1 MNHWLWWQS
10 SAVHHSSATR
20 RFQDGLFTQRE
31 QADARI
37 FWVLIAQW
45 AVVLVSSI
53 AIAAQWKNV
62 RVDALSSAVIWV
74 GAFSIIPL
82 AMILHSPGGWQS
94 RWSMGLSQGIMSSI
108 LWAVSGGTPETH
120 LHLFAWFVV
129 LALYRDAVLL
139 VATAAIAA
147 VGHFMVWGNMSLP
160 NLPDR
165 ETHLIWFTW
174 LVGEAAFLGI
184 FVLLDRQQLAS
195 EASREEALESLQDD
209 FTGKI
214 EGITHT
220 LIEERDSLK
229 TEVAT
234 LSQRRAVLESAQFDV
249 SREINGLRRD
259 VAAQATAL
267 LQLASRPA
275 DATLTREW
283 RAQWQ
288 TLRRQAQHL
297 MRLVDL
303 PSLGVSQAESSHDSP
318 NSKLTEADHDA
329 AWNLPTVRRSLLLMR
344 NPIQQA
350 KAVAALESEGF
361 KVDVV
366 PNGPRTYYSVMLN
379 DYSVI
384 IVDIDLP
391 GEEGFDTLEALRLL
405 PEERIGQSKSLFA
418 ITAERTPDRILRCTE
433 LQVDGILDKPLNS
446 ETLQRL
452 LGAGVRSFDKDSG
465 VHANSHS
472 YS

>member
-1 MNHWLWWQS
+1 MQYRLWWQS
-10 SAVHHSSATR
+10 STAHGSSSTR
-20 RFQDGLFTQRE
+20 RFQNGLTAQRE

-53 AIAAQWKNV
+53 AIASQWKDV
-62 RVDALSSAVIWV
+62 RGDALSEAVIWV
-74 GAFSIIPL
+74 GVLSIIPL
-82 AMILHSPGGWQS
+82 GIVLRWPGGWQS
-94 RWSMGLSQGIMSSI
+94 RWTMGISQGVMSSV
-108 LWAVSGGTPETH
+108 LWAISGGTPETH

-129 LALYRDAVLL
+129 LALYRDPVLL
-139 VATAAIAA
+139 AATAAVAS
-147 VGHFMVWGNMSLP
+147 VGHIAVWGFADLP
-160 NLPDR
+160 NLPNNQN
-165 ETHLIWFTW
+165 HLIWFTW

-184 FVLLDRQQLAS
+184 FVLLDRQQIAS
-195 EASREEALESLQDD
+195 EASREEAIESLHDE

-214 EGITHT
+214 AGITHS
-220 LIEERDSLK
+220 LVEERDSLK
-229 TEVAT
+229 AEVAT
-234 LSQRRAVLESAQFDV
+234 LFERRNTLETAQADV
-249 SREINGLRRD
+249 SREFDSLRRD

-283 RAQWQ
+283 RTHWQ
-288 TLRRQAQHL
+288 TLRRQTQNL

-303 PSLGVSQAESSHDSP
+303 TALGLQNDASQESP
-318 NSKLTEADHDA
+318 NSKLTEADHDGEWA
-329 AWNLPTVRRSLLLMR
+329 SPAVRRALMLMR

-350 KAVAALESEGF
+350 KAVAALEGEGF

-418 ITAERTPDRILRCTE
+418 ITAERTPERILRCTE
-433 LQVDGILDKPLNS
+433 LQVDGIFDKPLNS
-446 ETLQRL
+446 ETLQRS
-452 LGAGVRSFDKDSG
+452 LGGVKVATTDSVARAGARSFS
-465 VHANSHS
+465 
-472 YS
+472 